1 MDLKQTRHTPKQI
14 LRKPR
19 GADSPLEGN
28 IQRAEVMR
36 RLEDFVAV
44 ETALT

>member
-1 MDLKQTRHTPKQI
+1 MDLKQTRHTPKQMVQK
-14 LRKPR
+14 LRE
-19 GADSPLEGN
+19 ADSSLEGN